1 MKQLTGTQTLL
12 RIFISE
18 QDKYQHKPLY
28 LQILNTLR
36 QEKIAG
42 ATVLRAIAGF
52 GAKSHIHSASILDI
66 SNNLP
71 LVIEAVDTESSI
83 QQVLPKLDE
92 MITDGLITL
101 EKIEVIR
108 YHPKNLS

>member
-1 MKQLTGTQTLL
+1 MKELTGTQTLL

-18 QDKYQHKPLY
+18 QDKFQHKPLY
-28 LQILNTLR
+28 LQILSLLR
-36 QEKIAG
+36 QENIAG

-71 LVIEAVDTESSI
+71 LVIEAVDTESDVRR
-83 QQVLPKLDE
+83 VLPKLDE
-92 MITDGLITL
+92 MITDGLVTL

-108 YHPKNLS
+108 YHPKKPS

>member
-1 MKQLTGTQTLL
+1 MKPLTGTQTLL

-28 LQILNTLR
+28 HQILNILR
-36 QEKIAG
+36 SEKIAG
-42 ATVLRAIAGF
+42 ATVLRGIAGF

-71 LVIEAVDTESSI
+71 LVIEAVDTEASI
-83 QQVLPKLDE
+83 RQVLPKLDE

-101 EKIEVIR
+101 ENIEVIC
-108 YHPKNLS
+108 YHPKNSL

>member
-1 MKQLTGTQTLL
+1 MKELTGTQTLL

-18 QDKYQHKPLY
+18 QDKYHHKLLY
-28 LQILNTLR
+28 LKILELLR

-42 ATVLRAIAGF
+42 ATVLRGIAGF

-92 MITDGLITL
+92 MITDGLVTL

-108 YHPKNLS
+108 YHPKNPT

>member
-28 LQILNTLR
+28 LQILNILR

-42 ATVLRAIAGF
+42 ATILRGIAGF
-52 GAKSHIHSASILDI
+52 GAKSHMHSASILDI

-71 LVIEAVDTESSI
+71 LVIEAVDTESAI
-83 QQVLPKLDE
+83 RQVLPKLDE

-101 EKIEVIR
+101 ENIEVIR
-108 YHPKNLS
+108 YDPKNPS

>member
-1 MKQLTGTQTLL
+1 MKELTGTQTLL

-18 QDKYQHKPLY
+18 QDKYHHKLLY
-28 LQILNTLR
+28 LKILELLR

-42 ATVLRAIAGF
+42 ATVLRGIAGF

-71 LVIEAVDTESSI
+71 LVIEAVDTESAI

-92 MITDGLITL
+92 MITDGLVTL

-108 YHPKNLS
+108 YHPRTLS

>member
-28 LQILNTLR
+28 LQILNLLR

-71 LVIEAVDTESSI
+71 LVIEAVDTESDI
-83 QQVLPKLDE
+83 QRVLPKLDE
-92 MITDGLITL
+92 MITDGLVTL

>member
-1 MKQLTGTQTLL
+1 MKELTGTQTLL

-18 QDKYQHKPLY
+18 QDKFQHKPLY
-28 LQILNTLR
+28 LQILNVLR

-71 LVIEAVDTESSI
+71 LVIEAVDTESAI
-83 QQVLPKLDE
+83 RQVLPKLDE
-92 MITDGLITL
+92 MITDGLVTL

-108 YHPKNLS
+108 YHPKKPS